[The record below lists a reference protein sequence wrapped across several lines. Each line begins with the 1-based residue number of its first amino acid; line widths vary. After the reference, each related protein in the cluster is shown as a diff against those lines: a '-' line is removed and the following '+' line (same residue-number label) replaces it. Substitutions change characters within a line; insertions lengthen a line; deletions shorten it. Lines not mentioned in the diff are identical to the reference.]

1 MPWVGLYVGVASLIC
16 TLAMAADA
24 VQAIWRWKLW
34 FPNKFF
40 TLNASTITLIS
51 IAMKLPVDLTTDPKS
66 CGTLENAKIT
76 GIYFLVTMLAN
87 FLPSLG
93 LMDDRELLMNVVA
106 LGILVITV
114 YVNMG
119 IQVYTSVL
127 HMYPDILLVF
137 IFAFVWPFS
146 VALTVSASRKR
157 LEYRYKESQRLVS
170 SYQEKSFSSKGLKSY
185 VKKYWMM
192 TETRNPQFAIACSPV
207 SSAFGVICLYISFVS
222 TVSLLVGIQGYI
234 DHGCVTSDYKWP
246 LGIIH
251 IMQSVGILVGS
262 IAPIFRCLSS
272 IGHYNLSKEW
282 SKNHLNVF
290 RVKKHWIQMLQQ
302 WKHRHVHSHI
312 PGRHCKISCLE
323 WFQKIAN
330 MATSNASS
338 DIKEYSMYVVQI
350 EEDAKLSDRILRN
363 TLRYITRLLNAYEKK
378 EPHNLMVLLEKSIGF
393 NGVLE
398 FENDQVQPIYK
409 EETDNCWSL
418 VVVTLTSIAIALPNI
433 ASRHVKSLLFG
444 MREGLQ
450 IVRHIEE
457 CLDGDDDTLKTRK
470 ATKRVYIIRL
480 LYQSTTCHHHAIEK
494 RGDNIRNAAELLGK
508 SKKILKIR
516 KARQLHNMD
525 LDSRAYID
533 KWRVLPKSQVLNCD
547 QVRKASEVYLA
558 LIV

>member
-1 MPWVGLYVGVASLIC
+1 MVWESPHDAMPWVGLYVGVASLIC

-34 FPNKFF
+34 FPNNFF

-114 YVNMG
+114 YVNIA
-119 IQVYTSVL
+119 IQVFTRVL
-127 HMYPDILLVF
+127 HMYVDILLVF

-157 LEYRYKESQRLVS
+157 LEYWYKESQRLVS
-170 SYQEKSFSSKGLKSY
+170 SYQEKRFSSKGLKSY

-222 TVSLLVGIQGYI
+222 VVNLLVGLEDYI
-234 DHGCVTSDYKWP
+234 DHG
-246 LGIIH
+246 
-251 IMQSVGILVGS
+251 S
-262 IAPIFRCLSS
+262 IAPVFRCLSS
-272 IGHYNLSKEW
+272 VGHYNLSKEW

-290 RVKKHWIQMLQQ
+290 RVEKHWIQMLQQ
-302 WKHRHVHSHI
+302 WKHSH
-312 PGRHCKISCLE
+312 SCLE
-323 WFQKIAN
+323 RFQKITN
-330 MATSNASS
+330 TPTSNVSS

-363 TLRYITRLLNAYEKK
+363 TLRYITRLLNASEKK

-398 FENDQVQPIYK
+398 FENDQVQPVYH
-409 EETDNCWSL
+409 EETHNCWSL
-418 VVVTLTSIAIALPNI
+418 VVVTLTSIVIALPNI
-433 ASRHVKSLLFG
+433 ASRHVKSLLSG
-444 MREGLQ
+444 MREELQ
-450 IVRHIEE
+450 I
-457 CLDGDDDTLKTRK
+457 
-470 ATKRVYIIRL
+470 
-480 LYQSTTCHHHAIEK
+480 K

-508 SKKILKIR
+508 SKKILKIL
-516 KARQLHNMD
+516 KARQLPDMD
-525 LDSRAYID
+525 LYSGAYID
-533 KWRVLPKSQVLNCD
+533 KWRVLRKSQVLNCD
-547 QVRKASEVYLA
+547 QGGASSTRIGSGSSSCNESF
-558 LIV
+558 IVSKYCVMSVDTSIFA